1 MKPETVTVIMTGA
14 SGAQYG
20 LLLLKELL
28 AAGKTV
34 YLLLSRPAQ
43 IVIAT
48 ETDLKLPA
56 RAKDIQRFFNDYFG
70 IKAGQLFVFEREQWM
85 APIASGSNVADAT
98 VVCPCTTGTLAS
110 VAVGASRSLIERSV
124 DVAIKERKQ
133 VILVIRETPF
143 SPIHLEHM
151 LKLSQLGVTIMPA
164 NPAFYHHPKTIDDL
178 VNFMVARILDHLHIP
193 HQLMEPWGTAALTP

>member
-1 MKPETVTVIMTGA
+1 MKPDKVTLIMTGA

-28 AAGKTV
+28 AAGKIV
-34 YLLLSRPAQ
+34 YLLMSRPAQ

-48 ETDLKLPA
+48 ETDLKLPS
-56 RAKDIQRFFNDYFG
+56 RAKDIQDFFNDYYG
-70 IKAGQLFVFEREQWM
+70 IEEGRLFVFEREQWM
-85 APIASGSNVADAT
+85 APIASGSNVSDAT

-110 VAVGASRSLIERSV
+110 VAMGASRTLIERSV
-124 DVAIKERKQ
+124 DVAIKERKP

-151 LKLSQLGVTIMPA
+151 LKLSQIGVTIMPA
-164 NPAFYHHPKTIDDL
+164 NPAFYQQPKSVDDM
-178 VNFMVARILDHLHIP
+178 VAFMVARILDHLGVQHT
-193 HQLMEPWGTAALTP
+193 LMKPWGDDIHKS

>member
-1 MKPETVTVIMTGA
+1 MKPDKVTLIMTGA

-28 AAGKTV
+28 AAGKIV
-34 YLLLSRPAQ
+34 YLLMSRPAQ

-48 ETDLKLPA
+48 ETDLKLPS
-56 RAKDIQRFFNDYFG
+56 RAKEIQDFFNDYFG
-70 IKAGQLFVFEREQWM
+70 IEEGQLFVFEREQWM
-85 APIASGSNVADAT
+85 APIASGSNVSDAT

-110 VAVGASRSLIERSV
+110 VAMGASRTLIERSV
-124 DVAIKERKQ
+124 DVAIKERKP

-151 LKLSQLGVTIMPA
+151 LKLSQIGVTIMPA
-164 NPAFYHHPKTIDDL
+164 NPAFYQQPKSVDDM
-178 VNFMVARILDHLHIP
+178 VAFMVARILDHLGVQHA
-193 HQLMEPWGTAALTP
+193 LMKPWGDDIHKS

>member
-1 MKPETVTVIMTGA
+1 MKPETVTLIMTGA

-28 AAGKTV
+28 AAGKKV
-34 YLLLSRPAQ
+34 YLLISRPAQ

-48 ETDLKLPA
+48 ETDLKLPS
-56 RAKDIQRFFNDYFG
+56 RAKDIQHFFNDYFTLE
-70 IKAGQLFVFEREQWM
+70 AGQLFVFEREQWM
-85 APIASGSNVADAT
+85 APIASGSNVSDAT

-110 VAVGASRSLIERSV
+110 VAMGASRNLIERSV
-124 DVAIKERKQ
+124 DVAIKERKP

-151 LKLSQLGVTIMPA
+151 LKLSQIGVTIMPA
-164 NPAFYHHPKTIDDL
+164 NPAFYHQPKTLEDM
-178 VNFMVARILDHLHIP
+178 VAFMVARILDHLQIS
-193 HQLMEPWGTAALTP
+193 HQLMKPWGGDTHNV